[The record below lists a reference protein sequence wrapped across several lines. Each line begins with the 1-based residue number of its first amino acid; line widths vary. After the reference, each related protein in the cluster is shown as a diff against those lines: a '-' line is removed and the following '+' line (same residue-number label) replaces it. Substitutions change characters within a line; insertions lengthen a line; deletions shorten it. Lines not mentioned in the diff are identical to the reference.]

1 MPPLRAGVDV
11 VDALRRERGVAAWSS
26 WKFVLPP
33 SMIVSPG
40 ARCSRSSS
48 IWASVASPAGTMIQ
62 TARGFSSLLDQLGDR
77 EGGSRP
83 RPRSR
88 VVFSGVRL

>member
-1 MPPLRAGVDV
+1 MPFSAS
-11 VDALRRERGVAAWSS
+11 AFWRRTSS

-40 ARCSRSSS
+40 SRCSRSSS

-62 TARGFSSLLDQLGDR
+62 TARGFASFSTSSAI
-77 EGGSRP
+77 EKAASAPSFAISR
-83 RPRSR
+83 
-88 VVFSGVRL
+88 VFSGVRL